1 MTAYVG
7 VKFVLDLEACLF
19 FATCNKSKKAAL
31 YKTASA
37 QRVATISD
45 VFVQLQSLNKVFAQ
59 EFKKAGIEILDCDE
73 AVYQRTEALSALL
86 LASSNAPLGRVEQDK
101 LVLIALVSC
110 AQNGQL
116 PKCVL
121 VTGDPG
127 THRAS
132 MNSLC
137 NGLKMSALQ
146 VESAFA

>member
-1 MTAYVG
+1 MAVYLG
-7 VKFVLDLEACLF
+7 VKFVLDLEACLY
-19 FATCNKSKKAAL
+19 FASCKKVQKTAL
-31 YKTASA
+31 YKKASA
-37 QRVATISD
+37 ERVATITE
-45 VFVQLQSLNKVFAQ
+45 VFFQLQQINKVFAA
-59 EFKKAGIEILDCDE
+59 ELKKSGIEILDCDE
-73 AVYQRTEALSALL
+73 AVYLRTEALSALL

-137 NGLKMSALQ
+137 NALQ
-146 VESAFA
+146 MNAIQVDGAFA